1 MEVKIV
7 SLENDH
13 ILLLFFTNFESY
25 FSETPSIFLQDSEL
39 RSTIFQKS
47 ANAILLLD
55 PDKDLILE
63 INQTASRYFEIQ
75 NQSEILNLP
84 FSNLLAQDFTHF
96 EYTSRKKKIL
106 SGETPSWDLEFKT
119 FRGKKFWGNTSCRMI
134 STHLNKIILVQ
145 IKDITEKVNTRK
157 SLLEQAGTIAEH
169 EANLNAIIENSE
181 AMIWSIDK
189 NYKLLIFNSQFQ
201 NVMQNFYHSEIS
213 TGFNLFQ
220 KELPPEIAKYWK
232 EFYDRALS
240 GEKVSVARK
249 RPNQDGTFIFSE
261 LSFQPIR
268 NTEYEITGVS
278 AISVDIT
285 DKKLAEEKFRLLF
298 ERSSEPHVLYDDF
311 GILEC
316 NPATLK
322 MLRCS
327 DKKLVLGKHPIHFS
341 VETEKEKRMN

>member
-157 SLLEQAGTIAEH
+157 SLFRT
-169 EANLNAIIENSE
+169 
-181 AMIWSIDK
+181 
-189 NYKLLIFNSQFQ
+189 
-201 NVMQNFYHSEIS
+201 
-213 TGFNLFQ
+213 
-220 KELPPEIAKYWK
+220 
-232 EFYDRALS
+232 S
-240 GEKVSVARK
+240 GNHRRTRSKSKRNHRK
-249 RPNQDGTFIFSE
+249 
-261 LSFQPIR
+261 
-268 NTEYEITGVS
+268 
-278 AISVDIT
+278 
-285 DKKLAEEKFRLLF
+285 
-298 ERSSEPHVLYDDF
+298 F
-311 GILEC
+311 GS
-316 NPATLK
+316 ND
-322 MLRCS
+322 MVYR
-327 DKKLVLGKHPIHFS
+327 
-341 VETEKEKRMN
+341 

>member
-1 MEVKIV
+1 MTSLPSNSNFLILNSTGKVITWNFYKPLQEFGSNLGKEIHPSEWNWAIPNCWTSVWKEAKSPIKKTSFLKVGYITQKKESLDLEVKIV
-7 SLENDH
+7 SLENNH

-25 FSETPSIFLQDSEL
+25 FSETPSIFQQDSEL
-39 RSTIFQKS
+39 LSTIFQKS

-63 INQTASRYFEIQ
+63 INQIACRYFEIQ

-84 FSNLLAQDFTHF
+84 FSNLLTQDFTHS

-119 FRGKKFWGNTSCRMI
+119 FRGKKFWGNTSCGMI

-189 NYKLLIFNSQFQ
+189 NYKLLIFNSQF
-201 NVMQNFYHSEIS
+201 
-213 TGFNLFQ
+213 
-220 KELPPEIAKYWK
+220 
-232 EFYDRALS
+232 
-240 GEKVSVARK
+240 
-249 RPNQDGTFIFSE
+249 
-261 LSFQPIR
+261 
-268 NTEYEITGVS
+268 
-278 AISVDIT
+278 
-285 DKKLAEEKFRLLF
+285 
-298 ERSSEPHVLYDDF
+298 
-311 GILEC
+311 
-316 NPATLK
+316 
-322 MLRCS
+322 
-327 DKKLVLGKHPIHFS
+327 
-341 VETEKEKRMN
+341 